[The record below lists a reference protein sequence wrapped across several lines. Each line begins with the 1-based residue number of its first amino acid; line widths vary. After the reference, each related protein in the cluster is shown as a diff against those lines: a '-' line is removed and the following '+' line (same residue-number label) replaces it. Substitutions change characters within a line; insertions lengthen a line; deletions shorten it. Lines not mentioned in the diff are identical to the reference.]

1 MSELG
6 KTFALLEGE
15 HIIDHVDKAQT
26 CVLDGDWRGAAIQA
40 EHAYNQVASWLNSL
54 RNVAQAHDQ

>member
-15 HIIDHVDKAQT
+15 HIIDHVDKAQR
-26 CVLDGDWRGAAIQA
+26 CVQDGDWRAAAIHA
-40 EHAYNQVASWLNSL
+40 EHAYNQTASWLNSL